1 MTKEPLNDLL
11 EKFLHDGDFEQV
23 WEKLN
28 TASARTNGLF
38 KDPYLLLETQRFIE
52 NNRQSFTV
60 AHSRYLLRML
70 CTRIKA
76 LNIDRSV
83 AEKHEPVL
91 PKNTID
97 IYMPGNV

>member
-1 MTKEPLNDLL
+1 MTKESLNDLL

-28 TASARTNGLF
+28 TASARKNGIL
-38 KDPYLLLETQRFIE
+38 KDPNLLLETQRFIE
-52 NNRQSFTV
+52 KNRHSFTV

-70 CTRIKA
+70 CARIKA
-76 LNIDRSV
+76 LNIDRS
-83 AEKHEPVL
+83 ASKKHEPVL
-91 PKNTID
+91 PKNAID

>member
-1 MTKEPLNDLL
+1 L

-28 TASARTNGLF
+28 TASARTNGVF
-38 KDPYLLLETQRFIE
+38 NDAHLLIEVEHFIE
-52 NNRQSFTV
+52 KNRLSFTA

-70 CTRIKA
+70 CARIKA
-76 LNIDRSV
+76 LKIDRST

-91 PKNTID
+91 PKRTVD